1 MQPQQAQTWNTATQ
15 SYGTPTNTATQ
26 QQAPVAQAAATTG
39 TSSLFQ
45 PGYLGAPATVNP
57 ALVNAPTA
65 SGTTA
70 QGTYAP
76 TSQLSQGLL
85 GSLGSGATIQ
95 QLLQGYAPQEQ
106 NGQNQL
112 TQMLANFGV
121 GGGQA
126 VGAENQ
132 FQGQEA
138 AGLAPSIAAAIQNSQ
153 ANQLGAGEF
162 DTSALNTGSQFNANL
177 GQANNQFN
185 ATQGQQNNQFN
196 AGNALTAA
204 LNNQQSTNSA
214 AGQNA
219 TDINS
224 TNLTNTNIQNTAQQQ
239 ELSDLL
245 NQYALQLGSFNAIN
259 TGGQSAGNQNAVNYG
274 QDITVQQDP
283 FTQIFGDLAGAGGQI
298 GSAAI
303 KAA

>member
-1 MQPQQAQTWNTATQ
+1 MAVNLYGQPGTTANTQGQQWNTATQ
-15 SYGTPTNTATQ
+15 SYGTPVNTQTQ
-26 QQAPVAQAAATTG
+26 QQAPVAQPAAQTG

-57 ALVNAPTA
+57 ALVQAPTA
-65 SGTTA
+65 QGTTA
-70 QGTYAP
+70 QAA
-76 TSQLSQGLL
+76 QLSPGLTN
-85 GSLGSGATIQ
+85 SLGSGATIE
-95 QLLQGYAPQEQ
+95 QLLQDYAPQEQ

-138 AGLAPSIAAAIQNSQ
+138 AGIAPAIASAIQNSQ
-153 ANQLGAGEF
+153 GNQLNAGEF
-162 DTSALNTGSQFNANL
+162 NAGNQQATNTL
-177 GQANNQFN
+177 N

-204 LNNQQSTNSA
+204 LNNQGSTNNA
-214 AGQNA
+214 ATLNA
-219 TDINS
+219 NDINS

-239 ELSDLL
+239 ELQDML
-245 NQYALQLGSFNAIN
+245 NQYYAQLGAFSNIN
-259 TGGQSAGNQNAVNYG
+259 SGGQSAGNQNAVNYG
-274 QDITVQQDP
+274 QDITVQQNP
-283 FTQIFGDLAGAGGQI
+283 FQQVFGDLATGAQ
-298 GSAAI
+298 AA
-303 KAA
+303 APFVA